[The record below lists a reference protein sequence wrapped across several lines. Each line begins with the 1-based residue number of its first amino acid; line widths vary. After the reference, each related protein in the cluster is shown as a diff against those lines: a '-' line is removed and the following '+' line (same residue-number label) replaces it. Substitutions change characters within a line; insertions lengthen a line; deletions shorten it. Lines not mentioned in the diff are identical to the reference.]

1 MRLHLCA
8 IGIAALA
15 LGACATQVP
24 RPGTVVLRYMS
35 QPAGAQVVRD
45 GVVLGRTPLAHP
57 EPVNWTRADGR
68 DVATCTS
75 QKPVTFLWD
84 SGATST
90 VEYPCREYPVAVA
103 VRPEDAPGLDRDL
116 LAEEQVSRRTPSSS
130 RVGRLVPTYSFNIMV
145 PRITSGFAND
155 PNSWIH
161 EPARGMVSGIGL
173 GVTEAPRFY

>member
-1 MRLHLCA
+1 MQFQRCA

-15 LGACATQVP
+15 LGACATQIP
-24 RPGTVVLRYMS
+24 RPGTVLLHYQS

-45 GVVLGRTPLAHP
+45 GVVLGRTPLAHL
-57 EPVNWTRADGR
+57 EPVTWSRADGR
-68 DVATCTS
+68 NVVTCTS

-90 VEYPCREYPVAVA
+90 VQHPCREYPVAVA
-103 VRPEDAPGLDRDL
+103 VRPADAPGLDRDL
-116 LAEEQVSRRTPSSS
+116 LAEAEVSRRAPGSY
-130 RVGRLVPTYSFNIMV
+130 RVGRLVPTYSFTIMS
-145 PRITSGFAND
+145 PRITSGDAYD

-173 GVTEAPRFY
+173 GITEAPRFY